1 MSESMLTE
9 QPTNSTPQASPAQ
22 PVAAQAPTQ
31 ANQAQEQKS
40 VDQPAQAV
48 QQKSEDAAK
57 PQGQAEFVIK
67 SPEGVE
73 YDKQVLSKYTE
84 VAKELN
90 LTQEAAQK
98 MLDKI
103 APALHERQTQQ
114 IADVHQ
120 QWISTAKADKEFG
133 GDKLQENLGVARKAL
148 DSFGTQE
155 LRALLEESG
164 LGNHPEIIR
173 FMYRAGSAISGDR
186 YVGGSPTAG
195 KAASGPKSFNDF
207 AATLYPNQQ

>member
-9 QPTNSTPQASPAQ
+9 QATNTAPQASPTP
-22 PVAAQAPTQ
+22 PVAEKAPTQ
-31 ANQAQEQKS
+31 ANPVQEQK
-40 VDQPAQAV
+40 VADQTAPAV

-57 PQGQAEFVIK
+57 PQSQAEFVIK

-73 YDKQVLSKYTE
+73 YDKQVLGKYTE

-90 LTQEAAQK
+90 LTQDAAQK

-103 APALHERQTQQ
+103 APALQERHVQQVAEIHNQWVSASQT
-114 IADVHQ
+114 
-120 QWISTAKADKEFG
+120 DKEFG
-133 GDKLQENLGVARKAL
+133 GEKLQENLGVARKAL

-155 LRALLEESG
+155 LRALLNESG

-173 FMYRAGSAISGDR
+173 FMYRAGSAIGGDR
-186 YVGGSPTAG
+186 YVGGGPSTS

-207 AATLYPNQQ
+207 AATLYPNQ

>member
-22 PVAAQAPTQ
+22 PVAEQAQTQ

-90 LTQEAAQK
+90 LTQDAAQK

-103 APALHERQTQQ
+103 APALQERQTQQ

-186 YVGGSPTAG
+186 YVGGSQSTG
-195 KAASGPKSFNDF
+195 KAASGQKSFNDF
-207 AATLYPNQQ
+207 AATLYPNQ